1 MRRAKSRWWY
11 FLMNTANIAG
21 TLSTSG
27 SISAQVLAKRAEF
40 VDDLEDWSN
49 TGLANTNVI
58 RWNKSNDMYMASERN
73 LDGGTF

>member
-1 MRRAKSRWWY
+1 
-11 FLMNTANIAG
+11 MNTANIAG

-40 VDDLEDWSN
+40 VDDLEDWSI